1 MGPAVGAENSLKTL
15 KFKALVIFLKKN
27 IFVEKCAVF
36 CTIIATGGKDSSVWI
51 VFKNSMIS

>member
-36 CTIIATGGKDSSVWI
+36 CTIMPRVARIAQFGYFLKI
-51 VFKNSMIS
+51 L